1 VKDISDFAKGMT
13 TALQVVGVAPSAFQP
28 SGKASVPAPPPPP
41 ADDASKKWKIMAA
54 LALGTALVGG
64 TVWYGSRQGW
74 FAPKEAL

>member
-1 VKDISDFAKGMT
+1 
-13 TALQVVGVAPSAFQP
+13 
-28 SGKASVPAPPPPP
+28 
-41 ADDASKKWKIMAA
+41 MAA